1 MLTKLA
7 QNLQSHTKIVIGLQ
21 DLWQSTLFIHSFI
34 KLQDEIPT
42 TQAIDDDTVPIKRM
56 RVRDD
61 TGEIQVTL
69 WRNLSTT
76 EAKKG
81 DYVRVTN
88 TAIGSYGDEKN
99 VSSTH
104 SSIIEV
110 RT

>member
-1 MLTKLA
+1 M
-7 QNLQSHTKIVIGLQ
+7 Q
-21 DLWQSTLFIHSFI
+21 
-34 KLQDEIPT
+34 T
-42 TQAIDDDTVPIKRM
+42 TQAVDDDTVPIKRM

-76 EAKKG
+76 EAKTG

-88 TAIGSYGDEKN
+88 TTVGFYGDEKN